1 MKHDQIVSQLL
12 QKAQRDLNIA
22 GRLLFGSVAAGTH
35 RPDTDVDV
43 ITWLTANNPAWG
55 A

>member
-1 MKHDQIVSQLL
+1 MEHELPAPAGGKRTSW
-12 QKAQRDLNIA
+12 R